1 MPAPFYRNF
10 RFSSQQPD
18 TIRPFGDSNARLFRH
33 SRRRIATM
41 TASQTRVLLRFQKA
55 AVRGNY
61 ETGNQAF
68 SMRLRFLTTRDEG
81 FQRDV
86 GFAHARQREQ
96 ERAQEGES
104 QTDPVGGAAVWVRAG
119 DDCDGSAQ

>member
-18 TIRPFGDSNARLFRH
+18 TIRPFGDSNASFF
-33 SRRRIATM
+33 SFAGRRIATM

-61 ETGNQAF
+61 GTGNQAF
-68 SMRLRFLTTRDEG
+68 SMRLRFLTTRPSLIY
-81 FQRDV
+81 
-86 GFAHARQREQ
+86 HAAYPHGWLVHIELLIRVLLQH
-96 ERAQEGES
+96 
-104 QTDPVGGAAVWVRAG
+104 TDR
-119 DDCDGSAQ
+119 